1 MLEVGAP
8 PAADATPADADPLL
22 ESSFAEED
30 HALELV
36 DLARPRRRQP
46 TRDVVRHRVVCRR
59 NWKAGDRVQLKV
71 SGVEL
76 ECTVPDGATPGQEFV
91 ARVERARLPS
101 LIAVDRRDFDPAMQR
116 VWRRDLERLQSL
128 LQAHRYERAD
138 TLSRK
143 LLGDPLRDARDWSQV
158 PGSALRRRNTTHLA
172 PAHYHT
178 ADEPQADAAAALLDE
193 EPWDSGDVDLRATAP
208 FDDGGFADA
217 SNHQRRPLPV
227 ATAYGDIMTRES
239 FLFDPSAPT
248 NWRDELREASHVRAA
263 LACLASR
270 GHRDGDP
277 ALFKDLGEDE
287 DDAEC
292 TDSDLR
298 RALTT
303 LGSRP
308 LTHAQVTDLLA
319 VAALCGAA
327 DGGAPSSR
335 RRGGA
340 PVPVRARRLASVLGM
355 DRGVKPEKV
364 RRFCGCC
371 AV

>member
-1 MLEVGAP
+1 M
-8 PAADATPADADPLL
+8 
-22 ESSFAEED
+22 
-30 HALELV
+30 
-36 DLARPRRRQP
+36 
-46 TRDVVRHRVVCRR
+46 
-59 NWKAGDRVQLKV
+59 
-71 SGVEL
+71 
-76 ECTVPDGATPGQEFV
+76 
-91 ARVERARLPS
+91 
-101 LIAVDRRDFDPAMQR
+101 
-116 VWRRDLERLQSL
+116 
-128 LQAHRYERAD
+128 
-138 TLSRK
+138 
-143 LLGDPLRDARDWSQV
+143 
-158 PGSALRRRNTTHLA
+158 
-172 PAHYHT
+172 
-178 ADEPQADAAAALLDE
+178 
-193 EPWDSGDVDLRATAP
+193 DLRATAP

-239 FLFDPSAPT
+239 FLFDPSSPS
-248 NWRDELREASHVRAA
+248 NWREELREASHVRAA
-263 LACLASR
+263 LACLASLN
-270 GHRDGDP
+270 HRDGDP
-277 ALFKDLGEDE
+277 TLFRDLEGEE

-292 TDSDLR
+292 TDADLR

-340 PVPVRARRLASVLGM
+340 PVPVRARRLASILAT
-355 DRGVKPEKV
+355 DRGIKPEKR